1 MMIVSHNWWGFYQL
15 IDRDEKGLEW
25 KRKWV
30 RVEEKSG
37 KSGREKG
44 VFWGK
49 KISSTISVYGRPA
62 VEDKL
67 DVQCGSIL

>member
-1 MMIVSHNWWGFYQL
+1 M
-15 IDRDEKGLEW
+15 
-25 KRKWV
+25 
-30 RVEEKSG
+30 EEKSG

-49 KISSTISVYGRPA
+49 KISSTISVYGQQA